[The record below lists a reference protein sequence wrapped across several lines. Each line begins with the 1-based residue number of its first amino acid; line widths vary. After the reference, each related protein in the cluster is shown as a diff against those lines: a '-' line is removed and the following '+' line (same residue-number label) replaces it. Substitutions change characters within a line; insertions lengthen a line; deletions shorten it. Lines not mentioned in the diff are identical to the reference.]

1 MVYGFD
7 TVECIVQ
14 TCKDLIDLGYVV
26 VVVID
31 AVSSFRMQERNTG
44 LVMLRDLGVELQTF
58 QSLAM

>member
-1 MVYGFD
+1 M
-7 TVECIVQ
+7 Q
-14 TCKDLIDLGYVV
+14 TCKDLLDLGYVV